1 MSMSTFVMSGSVKSK
16 VQHFLYQDNPVTNGI
31 VLLLKFGSFEES
43 ATVTIDTKGFDH
55 CFGTERT

>member
-1 MSMSTFVMSGSVKSK
+1 MSLSGSVKSK
-16 VQHFLYQDNPVTNGI
+16 VQHFLYQDNPVTNVI

-55 CFGTERT
+55 CFGTEKT